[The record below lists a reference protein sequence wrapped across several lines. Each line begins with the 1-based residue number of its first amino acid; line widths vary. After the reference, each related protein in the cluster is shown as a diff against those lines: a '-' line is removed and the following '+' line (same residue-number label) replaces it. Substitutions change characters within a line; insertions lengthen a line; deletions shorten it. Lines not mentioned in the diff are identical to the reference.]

1 MANETFS
8 GNKANEL
15 LKKHASKLGPNAR
28 PVRKLKGPLWKP
40 IKRFKEPEEY
50 KAWQQT
56 EDANRS
62 SFLAGWDKNNPEKR
76 GPQGEPLPRGA
87 IDWTPNGEPYYGE
100 GLKGWW
106 NGFVN
111 RIASPYEEKPEDI
124 VATTMAKPTP
134 YAPGDPT
141 ERLDIWQTLKNAWNS
156 VGQTETGIGAAFRA
170 TQETGKAGI
179 EVLGEFAKK
188 TEQTL
193 GAAQQLQD
201 VANVRAAQEGRPFI
215 MSGRKMGVNSP
226 DYQKW
231 RDYFLKLAP
240 SQSAHDPIDWGKAAR
255 EGYQA
260 GRIFY
265 STILDPMLREEFLR
279 RYRAGENPYFLQQEL
294 ENPGAELVGQIIID
308 PLNIIGPLGK
318 GISQAR
324 RARAVEK
331 LFFNVSPELAD
342 FIKSTDVLSDT
353 RAVGALAGV
362 VDAQKLAST
371 RAARGLSDLTVP
383 LGGNGRFL
391 LRTSTAKQFVIGQ
404 ETSEF
409 LGWVATSNREHPDLV
424 MDALKALIQRASDD
438 PDEIADGLAFLKS
451 SGVMAPQAHLSEVAN
466 RTGVIMRNM
475 LMDADGKINYAKHFD
490 DIGKALAGEP
500 DDLLKMVFQKMNT
513 AVEGMFPSVDDM
525 RKAAAKVRGGRAATE
540 AELALAKKYKELSP
554 AVKAVA
560 AVGERM
566 NKIYRIPNSFFAGVY
581 MGLNPGYAARNFT
594 QNSLQIAIDHG
605 ISALFK
611 SKAGALADASALL
624 GGHMPAAVGGFGK
637 GFAGVEVTEAA
648 KGSKLLFSRTMA
660 ENFEE
665 LGAAQTI
672 YASVQ
677 AHHAY
682 RTQAWA
688 CPARPAR
695 SDGRWT
701 VRDGCQTLRE
711 HGVGEQ
717 GRCAQGCRCLP
728 WAAQDWRD

>member
-1 MANETFS
+1 M
-8 GNKANEL
+8 
-15 LKKHASKLGPNAR
+15 
-28 PVRKLKGPLWKP
+28 
-40 IKRFKEPEEY
+40 
-50 KAWQQT
+50 
-56 EDANRS
+56 
-62 SFLAGWDKNNPEKR
+62 
-76 GPQGEPLPRGA
+76 
-87 IDWTPNGEPYYGE
+87 
-100 GLKGWW
+100 
-106 NGFVN
+106 
-111 RIASPYEEKPEDI
+111 
-124 VATTMAKPTP
+124 
-134 YAPGDPT
+134 
-141 ERLDIWQTLKNAWNS
+141 
-156 VGQTETGIGAAFRA
+156 
-170 TQETGKAGI
+170 
-179 EVLGEFAKK
+179 
-188 TEQTL
+188 
-193 GAAQQLQD
+193 
-201 VANVRAAQEGRPFI
+201 
-215 MSGRKMGVNSP
+215 
-226 DYQKW
+226 
-231 RDYFLKLAP
+231 
-240 SQSAHDPIDWGKAAR
+240 
-255 EGYQA
+255 
-260 GRIFY
+260 
-265 STILDPMLREEFLR
+265 REEFLR

-308 PLNIIGPLGK
+308 PLNIIGPIGK

-362 VDAQKLAST
+362 ADAQKLAST
-371 RAARGLSDLTVP
+371 RAALGLSDLTVP

-525 RKAAAKVRGGRAATE
+525 RKAASKVRGGRAATE

-611 SKAGALADASALL
+611 SNAGATTGVYELL
-624 GGHMPAAVGGFGK
+624 GGRYAAALGGFGK
-637 GFAGVEVTEAA
+637 GFVGVEVTEAA
-648 KGSKLLFSRTMA
+648 KGSKLLFARQWA
-660 ENFEE
+660 ENARGIGCCAGY
-665 LGAAQTI
+665 LCQRAA
-672 YASVQ
+672 
-677 AHHAY
+677 HDAY
-682 RTQAWA
+682 RPQAWA

-695 SDGRWT
+695 ADGRWT
-701 VRDGCQTLRE
+701 VRDGCQTLRK
-711 HGVGEQ
+711 HGMGEQ